1 MQGDLRGHKGF
12 IWPLFAIPKLNPF
25 LREQVHNTTQYLHI
39 IDMIDRAAR
48 EWLALMEGISLN
60 VFQGF
65 QSENDMVSFF
75 LNRAYAQN
83 ISVIAGRVELLPW

>member
-1 MQGDLRGHKGF
+1 MQGDLRGRKGF
-12 IWPLFAIPKLNPF
+12 VWPLFAIPKLNPF
-25 LREQVHNTTQYLHI
+25 LTEPVHNTTQYLHI

-48 EWLALMEGISLN
+48 EWLALMKGISLN

-65 QSENDMVSFF
+65 KSENDMVSFF

-83 ISVIAGRVELLPW
+83 ISVIAGRVG